1 MRHLNMFKTAVEINR
16 LRQLVDNQ
24 KDTIKKSML
33 VINQL
38 LEENQKLQ
46 DENQKLQ
53 AAITGEDINF
63 PNSDIK
69 AQQPLD
75 INFY

>member
-1 MRHLNMFKTAVEINR
+1 MNLKKTAEEINR
-16 LRQLVDNQ
+16 LRELVENQ

-33 VINQL
+33 VLNQL

-46 DENQKLQ
+46 DENHKLK
-53 AAITGEDINF
+53 AAIIGGDINF

-69 AQQPLD
+69 AFQPLD
-75 INFY
+75 INF